1 MLNIGVRQYAETFE
15 IIAEKAFVDNWFN
28 VIHNLNITKLDLVQ
42 LLEAAT
48 INQLFSLMVS
58 FTNRSTACVAM
69 GSTPAGCTYSKVNA
83 FLCSIEEKLDQDN
96 KIPEFYKGTLM
107 TRLLR

>member
-1 MLNIGVRQYAETFE
+1 MLNIGVRQYAETIE

-48 INQLFSLMVS
+48 INQLFQFDGELYEQI
-58 FTNRSTACVAM
+58 NNVAM